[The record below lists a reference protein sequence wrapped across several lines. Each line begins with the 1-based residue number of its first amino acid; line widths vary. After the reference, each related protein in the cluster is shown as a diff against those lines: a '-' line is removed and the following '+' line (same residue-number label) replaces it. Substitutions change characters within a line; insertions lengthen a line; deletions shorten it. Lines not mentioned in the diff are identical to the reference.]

1 VSLDAKL
8 LDVIAEYPRLRAGLV
23 HLGHPMVLDETL
35 HRLQSQGLVDQD
47 PITRLWSRTSTP
59 APESAGAPAVVT
71 EHVEAAGMG
80 GSLWTTPA
88 VPGAGGLPAAKL
100 PGLEDEI
107 RVLTLD
113 DVAMPLVD
121 AASAAA
127 IVEAIEERSTATL
140 PPPPPRGHPAL
151 GVGPSWSDRIAALE
165 VRVARIDSEQAQQRN
180 SIAAIETMGL
190 HELARRI
197 ARLEHP
203 EPVGP
208 VAAPLGVHVEAKR
221 EREAVVAWIRV
232 FAASDIGAEA
242 VDYLEAIANDIEAG
256 RHHTVKP

>member
-1 VSLDAKL
+1 MSLDAKL

-59 APESAGAPAVVT
+59 APESAGAPAAVT

-88 VPGAGGLPAAKL
+88 VPGAGGLPGAKI

-107 RVLTLD
+107 RILTLD
-113 DVAMPLVD
+113 DVAEPAPFHPTAEQL
-121 AASAAA
+121 AWA
-127 IVEAIEERSTATL
+127 RSL
-140 PPPPPRGHPAL
+140 PSPEGAEPPPPRGHPAH

-165 VRVARIDSEQAQQRN
+165 EALRLADKA
-180 SIAAIETMGL
+180 IAGL
-190 HELARRI
+190 T
-197 ARLEHP
+197 ARLHRLERP

-208 VAAPLGVHVEAKR
+208 VMTPPGIHVEAKR
-221 EREAVVAWIRV
+221 EREAVVEV
-232 FAASDIGAEA
+232 
-242 VDYLEAIANDIEAG
+242 LESVPDSSWETNEDRQLFQRLITSIELG
-256 RHHTVKP
+256 QHRPKGER